1 MRYQVRGLTSQG
13 GVVVATFD
21 ARDAIDA
28 TNLAAGQGLS
38 VLSVTHSSGLI
49 GALGARTRVRFPL
62 LLFSGELLELLDAGI
77 SLVEALETLA
87 EKETRRDTRAAL
99 DKLMVCLR
107 EGKPLSAAMAEQAE
121 VFPQLYVA
129 IVRASEKTGDMTQAL
144 GRYVA
149 YESQVLAL
157 RTKLVSAMIYPAI
170 LLAVGGLVTLFLI
183 GFVVP
188 RFSAV
193 YEGRDDKLP
202 WMAHL
207 MMQWGRLV
215 EAYGPGLLAVTLGTF
230 VVLGVWLARP
240 ATRARVVALLWKVPA
255 LGERMRIYQLARFY
269 RTWGM
274 LLRGGLA
281 AIPALDMVSG
291 LLQPALRVRLD
302 DASKRI
308 REGHQIS
315 DAMDEHG
322 LTTAVALR
330 MLRVG
335 ERTGRMGEM
344 MERIAHFYDD
354 EQARWIDWATKLFE
368 PALMA
373 FIGLFIGLIVLLMY
387 MPLFGLADSIQ

>member
-13 GVVVATFD
+13 GIVVATFD
-21 ARDAIDA
+21 ARDAKDA
-28 TNLAAGQGLS
+28 TLLAAGQGLA
-38 VLSVTHSSGLI
+38 VLSVTQGGGLI
-49 GALGARTRVRFPL
+49 GGLAGRARVRFPL

-87 EKETRRDTRAAL
+87 EKETRRDTRGAL
-99 DKLMVCLR
+99 DKLMARLR
-107 EGKPLSAAMAEQAE
+107 EGKPLSAAMAEQPE

-149 YESQVLAL
+149 YETKVLAL
-157 RTKLVSAMIYPAI
+157 RAKLVSAMIYPAI
-170 LLAVGGLVTLFLI
+170 LVAVGGLVTLFLL
-183 GFVVP
+183 GYVVP
-188 RFSAV
+188 RFSTV
-193 YEGRDDKLP
+193 YEGRGDNLP
-202 WMAHL
+202 WMAQF

-215 EAYGPGLLAVTLGTF
+215 EAYGPTLLAATLGAL
-230 VVLGVWLARP
+230 VVLGAWLARP
-240 ATRARVVALLWKVPA
+240 ATRARLAALLWRVPA

-281 AIPALDMVSG
+281 AVPSLDMVSG
-291 LLQPALRVRLD
+291 LLQPELRARLD
-302 DASKRI
+302 EASKRI
-308 REGHQIS
+308 REGRQIS

-344 MERIAHFYDD
+344 MERIARFYDD

-368 PALMA
+368 PILMA